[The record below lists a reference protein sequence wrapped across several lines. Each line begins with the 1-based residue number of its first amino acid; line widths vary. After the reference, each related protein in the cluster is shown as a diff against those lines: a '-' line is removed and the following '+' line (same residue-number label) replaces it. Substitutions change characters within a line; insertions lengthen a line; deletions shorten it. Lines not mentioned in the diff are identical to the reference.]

1 MSDQSFQT
9 FSLSR
14 RTGTGTT
21 YAERVYGFL
30 VEHTPQPICDDCIAK
45 ATNIARENINQLT
58 SILGLTS
65 DFGKAEGTCA
75 ICKGNKRVTRSR
87 RYA

>member
-30 VEHTPQPICDDCIAK
+30 VEHTPQPIC
-45 ATNIARENINQLT
+45 
-58 SILGLTS
+58 
-65 DFGKAEGTCA
+65 F
-75 ICKGNKRVTRSR
+75 
-87 RYA
+87 